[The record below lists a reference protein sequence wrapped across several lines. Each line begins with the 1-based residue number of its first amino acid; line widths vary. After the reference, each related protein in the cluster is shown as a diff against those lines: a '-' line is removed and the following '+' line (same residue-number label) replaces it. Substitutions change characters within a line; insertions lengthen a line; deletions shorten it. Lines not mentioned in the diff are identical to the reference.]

1 MRALCLLA
9 IAALAAT
16 APAAEDLRWS
26 PSAGLAGPH
35 REPAVAV
42 AEDAGF
48 AIAWS
53 GADALGR
60 SRILLSRDASEPAEI
75 DATSAG
81 ENREP
86 SLAYAPGAGAPA
98 VAWVNRTREAQA
110 ILFIDAKGSEP
121 VVVSATDTALIE
133 SPLVGF
139 LDEDSPAIAWTE
151 TDATTSSVWFAWR
164 FNGEWSTRRLTPEGS
179 GYDVQ
184 PQFLKLPAPRLC
196 WYSLA
201 GAEATLRCADVALW
215 GVGRAEDIRL
225 GEVAVNRLPILADQ
239 ASAEHPLAAWIEAM
253 PQGDELVIAGTGR
266 LKVRSAAAPDRARQF
281 DPSLLD
287 GGGYACLEEL
297 PDGTRRLRA
306 ALPDSGP
313 FTVPTAGSARQAR
326 ADFRGG
332 LFVAAWVNDPSEGGD
347 GAVEALVRRSA
358 PTSIAEARE
367 GQR

>member
-9 IAALAAT
+9 IAALAAA

-53 GADALGR
+53 AADALGR
-60 SRILLSRDASEPAEI
+60 ARIMVSRDAAEPIAI
-75 DATSAG
+75 DATDVG

-86 SLAYAPGAGAPA
+86 SIGYAPGAALPG

-121 VVVSATDTALIE
+121 VVVSATDTALVE

-139 LDEDSPAIAWTE
+139 LDADSPAIAWTE

-164 FNGEWSTRRLTPEGS
+164 FNGEWATRRLTPEGA

-184 PQFLKLPAPRLC
+184 PQLLALPAPRLC
-196 WYSLA
+196 WYSLD
-201 GAEATLRCADVALW
+201 GADTTLRCAEVALW
-215 GVGRAEDIRL
+215 GVGRAEEVRL
-225 GEVAVNRLPILADQ
+225 GQMAVNRLPILADQ
-239 ASAEHPLAAWIEAM
+239 GPGDLPAAGWIEAL
-253 PQGDELVIAGTGR
+253 PQGDELVIADAER
-266 LKVRSAAAPDRARQF
+266 LQVCSAASSEPARQF

-287 GGGYACLEEL
+287 GGGFACLEEL
-297 PDGTRRLRA
+297 PDATRRLRA
-306 ALPDSGP
+306 ALPGVRP
-313 FTVPTAGSARQAR
+313 FTVPTAASARQAR
-326 ADFRGG
+326 ADFRSG

-358 PTSIAEARE
+358 ATPAAEAPEAAR
-367 GQR
+367 